1 MTLTP
6 RILPVSEVYRQAGV
20 PCDPSEGRWIV
31 VEGGAFGGRRWEV
44 GALVAVDP
52 EERDGVVLLVPR
64 GLGRARFGERHGEG
78 LTGEA
83 GEACSPRRFV
93 VAGTPVAAGLASP
106 AVVRWCCG
114 GVVLRSFQANP
125 VEGPTVV
132 AAPRA
137 QLPLFQ
143 RAAA

>member
-20 PCDPSEGRWIV
+20 PCDPGEGRWIV
-31 VEGGAFGGRRWEV
+31 VEGGLFGDQRWEV
-44 GALVAVDP
+44 GALVAIDP

-64 GLGRARFGERHGEG
+64 GLGRARFGARHGAA

-93 VAGTPVAAGLASP
+93 VAGTPVPAGFAIP
-106 AVVRWCCG
+106 AVVRWCRG
-114 GVVLRSFQANP
+114 GVVLRSFHANP
-125 VEGPTVV
+125 VQAAPVV
-132 AAPRA
+132 ASARG
-137 QLPLFQ
+137 QLPLFD